1 MQKHCE
7 ATLPL
12 QDARGLQGVPGEDQ
26 LQAKHPNPHS
36 GGTLLYT
43 YYVLL
48 FVTEKSA
55 TKSENWDFLLER
67 PRVSTFQATSRIWGL
82 RGRKCDAEAFSCP
95 QLGRI
100 CRCFFNKIC

>member
-7 ATLPL
+7 ATLPV

-55 TKSENWDFLLER
+55 TKSENLKISCR
-67 PRVSTFQATSRIWGL
+67 KTFSIDKFA
-82 RGRKCDAEAFSCP
+82 
-95 QLGRI
+95 
-100 CRCFFNKIC
+100 